1 MRMLVALLFAWIW
14 VASPTA
20 VAQTLSSPVS
30 TIELRSA
37 EAAPAD
43 WQSQAPPT
51 DGWTPVKLMDL
62 WDARWPHHDGVVWYR
77 LRWNQASADQPAG
90 VLIDYVNSA
99 YALYVNGSLIYHDD
113 HLTEPLSRTWIRPQY
128 FLLDKPLVRQGQNT
142 LLVRVSGLA
151 AYQPG
156 FGTVTIGNPA
166 LVQAKQRR
174 GEFWRYNVQL
184 FDQSVSLVFGGLFF
198 ILWLLRRK
206 DAYYG
211 WYALCTVFW
220 SCYSFNFVA
229 PSPWPFDN
237 TDVWE
242 ALNAAF
248 YVASTVTFAIFLL
261 RYAGRR
267 WPRTERTM
275 LVLCVA
281 VFVVALWCPQWLG
294 RYRGAA
300 YLFGCG
306 IYYAAIFGFMGF
318 AVRHPRTDHYALA
331 ASLLIPFFV
340 SAHDMLLLF
349 SIIHSDNYLLA
360 VTSPLT
366 IIGMGSALAYR
377 FAVAMRRAE
386 NFNVELRHEVDAAT
400 HRLTETL
407 QREHDLALNN
417 ARIGERLNLVRD
429 LHDGF
434 GGSLISAITTLEDP
448 RRPLEPEQVVST
460 LRELRDDLRLIIDT
474 TTHERDTDLAGLL
487 APLRH
492 RWSQRFDTIGI
503 DSRWMVEGVDNL
515 SLGAMRALELLR
527 FLQEALTN
535 VLKHSGATQVQVRIR
550 REGDSLGVDVRD
562 DGRGFDPGGLT
573 TRGAG
578 LPSLRAR
585 AARLGTSLQLASS
598 PGGGTRL
605 SFEAPLSPAQPGEL
619 AKSSEHE
626 TKSTPAYEP

>member
-1 MRMLVALLFAWIW
+1 MRVVFALLLACVLLVPP
-14 VASPTA
+14 VAAEQAPSTSNA
-20 VAQTLSSPVS
+20 

-43 WQSQAPPT
+43 WHSEAPPI

-77 LRWNQASADQPAG
+77 LHWDQVNADQPVG
-90 VLIDYVNSA
+90 LLIDYVNSA
-99 YALYVNGSLIYHDD
+99 YAVYVNGSLIYRDT
-113 HLTEPLSRTWIRPQY
+113 HLTEPLSRSWIRPQY
-128 FLLDKPLVRQGQNT
+128 FLLDKPLLHPEQNT
-142 LLVRVSGLA
+142 LLVRVSGVA

-156 FGTVTIGNPA
+156 FGTVTVGNPA
-166 LVQAKQRR
+166 SVQAQQRR

-220 SCYSFNFVA
+220 SLYSFNFVA
-229 PSPWPFDN
+229 SSPWPFDN

-248 YVASTVTFAIFLL
+248 YFISTVTFAIFLL
-261 RYAGRR
+261 RYAGYQWRR
-267 WPRTERTM
+267 IERTM
-275 LVLCVA
+275 LILGLA
-281 VFVVALWCPQWLG
+281 VFIVALLYPQWAG
-294 RYRGAA
+294 THRTISIVI
-300 YLFGCG
+300 GCST
-306 IYYAAIFGFMGF
+306 YYVAIFGFMGY
-318 AVRHPRTDHYALA
+318 ALRHPRADYYALA
-331 ASLLIPFFV
+331 GSLLIPLVV
-340 SAHDMLLLF
+340 SAHDMLLFL

-386 NFNVELRHEVDAAT
+386 NFNVELQREVNTAT
-400 HRLTETL
+400 NQLTETL
-407 QREHDLALNN
+407 KREHDLALNN

-434 GGSLISAITTLEDP
+434 GGSLLAAISALEDP
-448 RRPLEPEQVVST
+448 RRQPEPAQVVTT
-460 LRELRDDLRLIIDT
+460 LKELRDDLRLIIDT
-474 TTHERDTDLAGLL
+474 TTHERDTDLAGLI

-492 RWSQRFDTIGI
+492 RWSQRFEAIAI
-503 DSRWMVEGVDNL
+503 DSQWTMDGVEDL
-515 SLGAMRALELLR
+515 SLGAMRVLELLR

-535 VLKHSGATQVQVRIR
+535 VLKHSSASQVHVRIR
-550 REGDSLGVDVRD
+550 REGERLSVDVHD
-562 DGRGFDPGGLT
+562 DGRGFDPGNLT
-573 TRGAG
+573 SQGAG
-578 LPSLRAR
+578 LPSLRVR
-585 AARLGTSLQLASS
+585 AGRLGAILQITSS
-598 PGGGTRL
+598 PGDGTRL
-605 SFEAPLSPAQPGEL
+605 SFDAPLSPVV
-619 AKSSEHE
+619 
-626 TKSTPAYEP
+626 

>member
-1 MRMLVALLFAWIW
+1 MRIFVALWFAVMWLLPP
-14 VASPTA
+14 ASI
-20 VAQTLSSPVS
+20 AQTLSSPAA

-37 EAAPAD
+37 EAVPAD
-43 WQSQAPPT
+43 WSSQVPPT
-51 DGWTPVKLMDL
+51 DGWTPVKLMDG
-62 WDARWPHHDGVVWYR
+62 WQTRWPHHDGVVWYR
-77 LRWNQASADQPAG
+77 LRWNQTSADQPAG
-90 VLIDYVNSA
+90 LLVDYVNFA
-99 YALYVNGSLIYHDD
+99 YALYVNGSLVYRDT
-113 HLTEPLSRTWIRPQY
+113 HLTEPLSRTWIGPQY
-128 FLLDKPLVRQGQNT
+128 FLLDRPLLRQGQNT

-156 FGTVTIGNPA
+156 LGTVTVGNPA
-166 LVQAKQRR
+166 VVLAKQRR

-184 FDQSVSLVFGGLFF
+184 FDQAVSLVFGGLFF

-211 WYALCTVFW
+211 WYAVCTAFW
-220 SCYSFNFVA
+220 SCYSFNYIA
-229 PSPWPFDN
+229 RSPWPFHN
-237 TDVWE
+237 SHVWE

-267 WPRTERTM
+267 WPRSERAM
-275 LVLCVA
+275 LALSVA
-281 VFVVALWCPQWLG
+281 VFVAALCCPEWVG
-294 RYRGAA
+294 SHRDGVFAG
-300 YLFGCG
+300 GCG
-306 IYYAAIFGFMGF
+306 IYYVAIFSFMGF

-331 ASLLIPFFV
+331 GSLLIPFFV
-340 SAHDMLLLF
+340 SLHDMLLLF
-349 SIIHSDNYLLA
+349 TVIQSDNYLMA

-386 NFNVELRHEVDAAT
+386 NFNVELRREVDAAT

-434 GGSLISAITTLEDP
+434 GGSLVSAITALEDP
-448 RRPLEPEQVVST
+448 RRALVPAQVVGT
-460 LRELRDDLRLIIDT
+460 LKELRDDLRLIIDT
-474 TTHERDTDLAGLL
+474 TTQERDADLAGLL

-492 RWSQRFDTIGI
+492 RWSQRLDAIGI
-503 DSRWMVEGVDNL
+503 DSRWTVEGVDHL
-515 SLGAMRALELLR
+515 SLGTMRALELLR

-535 VLKHSGATQVQVRIR
+535 VLKHSGATQVQVGIR
-550 REGDSLGVDVRD
+550 REGDVLGVMVRD
-562 DGRGFDPGGLT
+562 DGRGFDPDGPAS
-573 TRGAG
+573 RGAG

-585 AARLGTSLQLASS
+585 AGRLGATLQLTSS
-598 PGGGTRL
+598 PGHGTHL
-605 SFEAPLSPAQPGEL
+605 SFDAPLPADGPVAPDRHAAASATAQ
-619 AKSSEHE
+619 
-626 TKSTPAYEP
+626 